1 MRMLFFFFFDKGRI
15 PWLWMPTEALRG
27 RFTTMS
33 DVWVIVPLQLE
44 SRNHNFSKTNMLWAI
59 PKSICKIPKWRSV
72 GPVTL
77 KNKFIRQFQFFGR
90 FIGHLWKML
99 LESKVLHSNNI
110 FHTNLV
116 SFFSKRNI
124 LWAIPKSI
132 CKIPKWRSVRPVTL
146 KSKFIRQFQFLANL

>member
-77 KNKFIRQFQFFGR
+77 KNKFIRQFQFFGK

-116 SFFSKRNI
+116 SFFRKQIYYGLYQRAYVKYQNGEVWG
-124 LWAIPKSI
+124 LWH
-132 CKIPKWRSVRPVTL
+132 
-146 KSKFIRQFQFLANL
+146 